1 LQLPIF
7 PEGTTCINNEL
18 AFERREG
25 QVTYFN
31 GHLPVF
37 THEVGDVATFR
48 LYTTQLIINGTASQ
62 GEIVRALGVP
72 LVTVK
77 RCAKRYREQ
86 GPQAF
91 YQPAARTV
99 GSQLTP
105 ARLVQVQALLD
116 EGLAVPAISE
126 QTGVMKSTLH
136 KAIDDGRLK
145 APAKKKANR
154 RRGQRTSARCANQE

>member
-1 LQLPIF
+1 MQLPIF
-7 PEGTTCINNEL
+7 PEGTTHINNEL
-18 AFERREG
+18 AFERRAG

-37 THEVGDVATFR
+37 THEVSDVATFR
-48 LYTTQLIINGTASQ
+48 LHTTQLIVNGTASQ
-62 GEIVRALGVP
+62 GEIVRAFGVP

-77 RCAKRYREQ
+77 RCVKRYREQ
-86 GPQAF
+86 GPKAF
-91 YQPAARTV
+91 YQPAARKT

-105 ARLVQVQALLD
+105 ERLVQVQALLD
-116 EGLAVPAISE
+116 EGLGVPAISA

-145 APAKKKANR
+145 ALVKKK
-154 RRGQRTSARCANQE
+154 RGPSVGVMVPRTSR